1 MKKLLALVI
10 AAALCAGLCGC
21 ASTVSVSGAQ
31 IDADGHLILSMS
43 DGSTLDA
50 GLARGEKGE
59 KGDKGD
65 RGEQGIQGLPGE
77 KGEKGDKGDRG
88 PRGEKG
94 ERGAQ
99 GIQGERGAAGYSGGS
114 GASGRDGV
122 DGKNGRDGMDGK
134 TPYIGKNGHWWI
146 GDDDTGVPA
155 TVSPGTRVTSAED
168 IKKAIGQTNEGDTAE
183 VSLMN
188 DLILSEPL
196 KITADTVI
204 HGNGYKVKLDSDI
217 NNPIF
222 DGGEKSLTLDN
233 MTLDGQ
239 NKRVSN
245 YFGAINGGK
254 DSSLTLSNVTIE
266 NVDAERI
273 IRAVSVQSVN
283 LTNVTIRNNTTS
295 NSKDGAYGL
304 LFTNV
309 ENMTLKNVS
318 ITDNN
323 IGKSLILIWGNDK
336 VNALAAEGLTIE
348 NNTIGEHILAT
359 SGTNCSDTITLTSG
373 SIRGNNTA
381 GIYMVGNLTIG
392 KDMNVQCG
400 ITLNNDSAKGVC
412 TLTNNGTIAGDITSA
427 DWAVKERG
435 LPVYTGTG
443 THTGTKTNI
452 TDLTAPVQP

>member
-1 MKKLLALVI
+1 MKKLLALII

-21 ASTVSVSGAQ
+21 ASTVRVSGAQ

-65 RGEQGIQGLPGE
+65 KGEQGIQGLPGE

-99 GIQGERGAAGYSGGS
+99 GIQGERGATGYSGGS

-122 DGKNGRDGMDGK
+122 DGK

-146 GDDDTGVPA
+146 GDEDTGVSA

-168 IKKAIGQTNEGDTAE
+168 IKKAIEGGTAE
-183 VSLMN
+183 ISLMN
-188 DLILSEPL
+188 DLTLSEPL

-217 NNPIF
+217 KNPIF
-222 DGGEKSLTLDN
+222 NGDKKSLTLDN

-239 NKRVSN
+239 NKRVN
-245 YFGAINGGK
+245 GYFGAINGGE

-266 NVDAERI
+266 NVEAERI
-273 IRAVSVQSVN
+273 IRAVSVESVN
-283 LTNVTIRNNTTS
+283 LTNVTIRNNKTINS
-295 NSKDGAYGL
+295 NEGAYGL

-323 IGKSLILIWGNDK
+323 IVKSLILIWGDNK
-336 VNALAAEGLTIE
+336 LNALTAESLTIE

-373 SIRGNNTA
+373 SIKGNNTA

-412 TLTNNGTIAGDITSA
+412 TLTNNGTIVGDITSA
-427 DWAVKERG
+427 DWAVQQRG
-435 LPVYTGTG
+435 LPHYTGNG
-443 THTGTKTNI
+443 THTGNKTNI
-452 TDLTAPVQP
+452 TDLTAPTQP

>member
-10 AAALCAGLCGC
+10 AAGLCAGLCGC
-21 ASTVSVSGAQ
+21 ASTMK
-31 IDADGHLILSMS
+31 IDADVHLIPSIT
-43 DGSTLDA
+43 DGSEPDA
-50 GLARGEKGE
+50 
-59 KGDKGD
+59 
-65 RGEQGIQGLPGE
+65 GLPGE
-77 KGEKGDKGDRG
+77 KGEN
-88 PRGEKG
+88 GE
-94 ERGAQ
+94 Q
-99 GIQGERGAAGYSGGS
+99 GYDGGS
-114 GASGRDGV
+114 
-122 DGKNGRDGMDGK
+122 
-134 TPYIGKNGHWWI
+134 
-146 GDDDTGVPA
+146 
-155 TVSPGTRVTSAED
+155 GTRVTSAED
-168 IKKAIGQTNEGDTAE
+168 IKKAIEQTAE
-183 VSLMN
+183 GGTAEISLAN

-196 KITADTVI
+196 KITADAVI

-217 NNPIF
+217 KNPIF
-222 DGGEKSLTLDN
+222 NGGKNNLTLDN

-239 NKRVSN
+239 NNRVYD
-245 YFGAINGGK
+245 YFGAINGGEG
-254 DSSLTLSNVTIE
+254 SSLTLSNVTIE
-266 NVDAERI
+266 NVEAERI

-283 LTNVTIRNNTTS
+283 LTNVTIRNNKTS

-336 VNALAAEGLTIE
+336 VNALTAESLTIE

-373 SIRGNNTA
+373 SINGNNTA

-400 ITLNNDSAKGVC
+400 ITLNNDSDGREC
-412 TLTNNGTIAGDITSA
+412 TLANDGTITGDIASA
-427 DWAVKERG
+427 DWAAKDSG
-435 LPVYTGTG
+435 LPRYTGTG

-452 TDLTAPVQP
+452 TDITPPAAPVQP

>member
-1 MKKLLALVI
+1 MKKLLALII

-59 KGDKGD
+59 KGDKG
-65 RGEQGIQGLPGE
+65 EQGIQGLPGE

-99 GIQGERGAAGYSGGS
+99 GIQGERGAQGIQGERGATGYSGGS

-122 DGKNGRDGMDGK
+122 DGK
-134 TPYIGKNGHWWI
+134 TPYIGENGHWWI
-146 GDDDTGVPA
+146 DGKDTGVPA

-168 IKKAIGQTNEGDTAE
+168 IKKAIEGGTAE
-183 VSLMN
+183 ISLMN
-188 DLILSEPL
+188 DLTLSEPL

-222 DGGEKSLTLDN
+222 NGDKNNLTLDN

-239 NKRVSN
+239 NKRVN
-245 YFGAINGGK
+245 GYFGAINGGE

-266 NVDAERI
+266 NVEAERI
-273 IRAVSVQSVN
+273 IRAVSVESVN
-283 LTNVTIRNNTTS
+283 LTNVTIRSNKTSGGTT
-295 NSKDGAYGL
+295 GAYGL

-309 ENMTLKNVS
+309 ENMRLKNVS

-323 IGKSLILIWGNDK
+323 IGKSLILIWGDNEL
-336 VNALAAEGLTIE
+336 NALTAESLTIE

-359 SGTNCSDTITLTSG
+359 SGTDCSDTITLTSG

-400 ITLNNDSAKGVC
+400 ITLNNDSDGSVC
-412 TLTNNGTIAGDITSA
+412 TLANDGTITGDITSA
-427 DWAVKERG
+427 DWAAKDRG
-435 LPVYTGTG
+435 LPNYTGTG
-443 THTGTKTNI
+443 THTGNKTNI

>member
-1 MKKLLALVI
+1 MKRLTALII

-21 ASTVSVSGAQ
+21 ASTVSVSSAQ

-59 KGDKGD
+59 KGDK
-65 RGEQGIQGLPGE
+65 GEQGIQGLPGE

-99 GIQGERGAAGYSGGS
+99 GIQGERGATGYSGGS

-122 DGKNGRDGMDGK
+122 DGK

-146 GDDDTGVPA
+146 GDEDTGVSA

-168 IKKAIGQTNEGDTAE
+168 IKKAIEQTTEGSTAE
-183 VSLMN
+183 ISLMN

-196 KITADTVI
+196 NITADTVI

-217 NNPIF
+217 KNPIF
-222 DGGEKSLTLDN
+222 NGGKNNLTLDN

-239 NKRVSN
+239 NNRVYD
-245 YFGAINGGK
+245 YFGAINGGEG
-254 DSSLTLSNVTIE
+254 SSLTLSNVTIE
-266 NVDAERI
+266 NVEAERI

-283 LTNVTIRNNTTS
+283 LTNVTIRNNKTS

-323 IGKSLILIWGNDK
+323 IGKSLILIWGDNK
-336 VNALAAEGLTIE
+336 LNALTAESLTIE

-412 TLTNNGTIAGDITSA
+412 TLTNNGTITGDITSA
-427 DWAVKERG
+427 DWAVQQRG
-435 LPVYTGTG
+435 LPNYTGTG
-443 THTGTKTNI
+443 THNGTKTNI

>member
-1 MKKLLALVI
+1 MKRLTALII

-65 RGEQGIQGLPGE
+65 KGEQGIQGLPGE

-99 GIQGERGAAGYSGGS
+99 GIQGERGATGYSGGS

-122 DGKNGRDGMDGK
+122 DGK
-134 TPYIGKNGHWWI
+134 TPYIGENGHWWI
-146 GDDDTGVPA
+146 DGKDTGVPA
-155 TVSPGTRVTSAED
+155 TVSPGTKVTSAED
-168 IKKAIGQTNEGDTAE
+168 IKKAIEDGTAE
-183 VSLMN
+183 ISLMN
-188 DLILSEPL
+188 DLTLSEPL

-217 NNPIF
+217 DNPIF
-222 DGGEKSLTLDN
+222 NGGDKKSLTLDN

-239 NKRVSN
+239 NKRVN
-245 YFGAINGGK
+245 GYFGAINGGE

-266 NVDAERI
+266 NVEAERI
-273 IRAVSVQSVN
+273 IRAVSVESVN
-283 LTNVTIRNNTTS
+283 LTNVTIRNNKTS
-295 NSKDGAYGL
+295 NSKDHAYGL

-309 ENMTLKNVS
+309 KNMTLKNVS
-318 ITDNN
+318 ITNN
-323 IGKSLILIWGNDK
+323 DIEESLILIWGDNEL
-336 VNALAAEGLTIE
+336 NALTAESLTIE

-373 SIRGNNTA
+373 SIKGNNTA

-412 TLTNNGTIAGDITSA
+412 TLTNDGTITGDITSA
-427 DWAVKERG
+427 NWAVQQRER
-435 LPVYTGTG
+435 PNYTGTG
-443 THTGTKTNI
+443 THNGTKTNI

>member
-1 MKKLLALVI
+1 MKKLLALII

-59 KGDKGD
+59 KGDKG
-65 RGEQGIQGLPGE
+65 EQGIQGLPGE

-99 GIQGERGAAGYSGGS
+99 GIQGERGAQGIQGERGATGYSGGS

-122 DGKNGRDGMDGK
+122 DGK
-134 TPYIGKNGHWWI
+134 TPYIGENGHWWI
-146 GDDDTGVPA
+146 DGKDTGVPA
-155 TVSPGTRVTSAED
+155 TVAPGTRVTSAED
-168 IKKAIGQTNEGDTAE
+168 IKKAIEGGTAE
-183 VSLMN
+183 ISLMN
-188 DLILSEPL
+188 DLTLSEPL

-222 DGGEKSLTLDN
+222 NGDKNNLTLDN

-239 NKRVSN
+239 NKRVN
-245 YFGAINGGK
+245 GYFGAINGGE

-266 NVDAERI
+266 NVEAERI
-273 IRAVSVQSVN
+273 IRAVSVESVN
-283 LTNVTIRNNTTS
+283 LTNVTIRSNKTSGGTT
-295 NSKDGAYGL
+295 GAYGL

-309 ENMTLKNVS
+309 ENMRLKNVS

-323 IGKSLILIWGNDK
+323 IGKSLILIWGDNEL
-336 VNALAAEGLTIE
+336 NALTAESLTIE

-359 SGTNCSDTITLTSG
+359 SGTDCSDTITLTSG

-400 ITLNNDSAKGVC
+400 ITLNNDSDGSVC
-412 TLTNNGTIAGDITSA
+412 TLANDGTITGDITSA
-427 DWAVKERG
+427 DWAAKDRG
-435 LPVYTGTG
+435 LPNYTGTG
-443 THTGTKTNI
+443 THTGNKTNI

>member
-1 MKKLLALVI
+1 MKRLTALII

-21 ASTVSVSGAQ
+21 ASTVSVSSAQ

-59 KGDKGD
+59 KGDK
-65 RGEQGIQGLPGE
+65 GEQGIQGLPGE

-99 GIQGERGAAGYSGGS
+99 GIQGERGATGYSGGS

-122 DGKNGRDGMDGK
+122 DGK

-146 GDDDTGVPA
+146 GDEDTGVSA

-168 IKKAIGQTNEGDTAE
+168 IKKAIEQTTEGSTAE
-183 VSLMN
+183 ISLMN

-196 KITADTVI
+196 NITADTVI

-222 DGGEKSLTLDN
+222 NGDKKSLTLDN

-239 NKRVSN
+239 NKRVN
-245 YFGAINGGK
+245 GYFGAINGGE

-266 NVDAERI
+266 NVEAERI

-283 LTNVTIRNNTTS
+283 LTNVTIRNNKTS

-323 IGKSLILIWGNDK
+323 IGKSLILIWGDNK
-336 VNALAAEGLTIE
+336 LNALTAESLTIE

-381 GIYMVGNLTIG
+381 GIYMVGNLTID

-400 ITLNNDSAKGVC
+400 ITLNNDSDGSVC
-412 TLTNNGTIAGDITSA
+412 TLANDGTITGDITSA
-427 DWAVKERG
+427 DWAVQQRG
-435 LPVYTGTG
+435 LPNYTGTG
-443 THTGTKTNI
+443 THNGTKTNI

>member
-1 MKKLLALVI
+1 MKKLLALII
-10 AAALCAGLCGC
+10 AVALCAGLCGC
-21 ASTVSVSGAQ
+21 ASTVSVSSAQ

-50 GLARGEKGE
+50 GLARCEKGE

-65 RGEQGIQGLPGE
+65 KGEQGIQGLPGE

-122 DGKNGRDGMDGK
+122 DGK
-134 TPYIGKNGHWWI
+134 TPYIGENGHWWI
-146 GDDDTGVPA
+146 DDKDTGVSA

-168 IKKAIGQTNEGDTAE
+168 IKKAIAQTTEGGTAE

-222 DGGEKSLTLDN
+222 NGGKNNLTLDN

-239 NKRVSN
+239 NKRVN
-245 YFGAINGGK
+245 GYFGAINGGEG
-254 DSSLTLSNVTIE
+254 SSLTLSNVTIE
-266 NVDAERI
+266 NVNAERI

-283 LTNVTIRNNTTS
+283 LTNVTIRNNKTS

-336 VNALAAEGLTIE
+336 VNALTAESLTIE

-373 SIRGNNTA
+373 SINGNNTA

-400 ITLNNDSAKGVC
+400 ITLNNDSANGVC
-412 TLTNNGTIAGDITSA
+412 TLTNNGTITGDITSA
-427 DWAVKERG
+427 DWAAKDRG
-435 LPVYTGTG
+435 LPNYTGTG
-443 THTGTKTNI
+443 THTGNKNNI

>member
-1 MKKLLALVI
+1 MKRLTALII

-21 ASTVSVSGAQ
+21 ASTVSVSSAQ

-59 KGDKGD
+59 KGDK
-65 RGEQGIQGLPGE
+65 GEQGIQGLPGE

-99 GIQGERGAAGYSGGS
+99 GIQGERGATGYSGGS

-122 DGKNGRDGMDGK
+122 DGK

-146 GDDDTGVPA
+146 GDEDTGVSA

-168 IKKAIGQTNEGDTAE
+168 IKKAIEQTTEGSTAE
-183 VSLMN
+183 ISLMN

-196 KITADTVI
+196 NITADTVI

-222 DGGEKSLTLDN
+222 NGDKKSLTLDN

-239 NKRVSN
+239 NKRVN
-245 YFGAINGGK
+245 GYFGAINGGE

-266 NVDAERI
+266 NVEAERI

-283 LTNVTIRNNTTS
+283 LTNVTIRNNKTS

-323 IGKSLILIWGNDK
+323 IGKSLILIWGDNK
-336 VNALAAEGLTIE
+336 LNALTAESLTIE

-412 TLTNNGTIAGDITSA
+412 TLTNNGTITGDITSA
-427 DWAVKERG
+427 DWAVQQRG
-435 LPVYTGTG
+435 LPNYTGTG
-443 THTGTKTNI
+443 THNGTKTNI
-452 TDLTAPVQP
+452 TGLTAPVQP

>member
-10 AAALCAGLCGC
+10 AAGLCAGLCGC
-21 ASTVSVSGAQ
+21 ASTMK
-31 IDADGHLILSMS
+31 IDADVHLIPSIT
-43 DGSTLDA
+43 DGSEPDA
-50 GLARGEKGE
+50 
-59 KGDKGD
+59 
-65 RGEQGIQGLPGE
+65 GLPGE
-77 KGEKGDKGDRG
+77 KGEN
-88 PRGEKG
+88 GE
-94 ERGAQ
+94 Q
-99 GIQGERGAAGYSGGS
+99 GYDGGS
-114 GASGRDGV
+114 
-122 DGKNGRDGMDGK
+122 
-134 TPYIGKNGHWWI
+134 
-146 GDDDTGVPA
+146 
-155 TVSPGTRVTSAED
+155 GTRVTSAED
-168 IKKAIGQTNEGDTAE
+168 IKKVIEQTAE
-183 VSLMN
+183 GGTAEISLAN

-204 HGNGYKVKLDSDI
+204 HGNGYKVKLDREI
-217 NNPIF
+217 KNPIF
-222 DGGEKSLTLDN
+222 NGGKNNLTLDN

-239 NKRVSN
+239 NNRVYD
-245 YFGAINGGK
+245 YFGAINGGEG
-254 DSSLTLSNVTIE
+254 SSLTLSNVTIE
-266 NVDAERI
+266 NVEAERI

-283 LTNVTIRNNTTS
+283 LTNVTIRNNKTS

-336 VNALAAEGLTIE
+336 VNALTAESLTIE

-373 SIRGNNTA
+373 SINGNNTA

-400 ITLNNDSAKGVC
+400 ITLNNDSAKNVC

-427 DWAVKERG
+427 DWAAKDRG
-435 LPVYTGTG
+435 LPNYTGTG
-443 THTGTKTNI
+443 THTGNKTNI

>member
-31 IDADGHLILSMS
+31 IDADGHLIPSIT
-43 DGSTLDA
+43 DGSESSA
-50 GLARGEKGE
+50 
-59 KGDKGD
+59 
-65 RGEQGIQGLPGE
+65 GLPGE
-77 KGEKGDKGDRG
+77 KGEN
-88 PRGEKG
+88 GEPG
-94 ERGAQ
+94 CD
-99 GIQGERGAAGYSGGS
+99 GGS
-114 GASGRDGV
+114 
-122 DGKNGRDGMDGK
+122 
-134 TPYIGKNGHWWI
+134 
-146 GDDDTGVPA
+146 
-155 TVSPGTRVTSAED
+155 GTRVTSAED
-168 IKKAIGQTNEGDTAE
+168 IKKAIEQTAE
-183 VSLMN
+183 GGTAEITLAN

-217 NNPIF
+217 KNPIF
-222 DGGEKSLTLDN
+222 NGGKNNLTLDN

-239 NKRVSN
+239 NNRVYD
-245 YFGAINGGK
+245 YFGAINGGEG
-254 DSSLTLSNVTIE
+254 SSLTLSNVTIE
-266 NVDAERI
+266 NVEAERI

-283 LTNVTIRNNTTS
+283 LTNVTIRNNKTS

-323 IGKSLILIWGNDK
+323 IGKSLIMVWDNDMIWGNDK
-336 VNALAAEGLTIE
+336 VNALAAESLTIE

-400 ITLNNDSAKGVC
+400 ITLNNDIAKGVC
-412 TLTNNGTIAGDITSA
+412 TLANDGTITGDITSA
-427 DWAVKERG
+427 DWAVQQRG
-435 LPVYTGTG
+435 LPNYTGTG

-452 TDLTAPVQP
+452 NIKDQTATTQP

>member
-10 AAALCAGLCGC
+10 AAGLCAGLCGC
-21 ASTVSVSGAQ
+21 ASTMK
-31 IDADGHLILSMS
+31 IDADVHLIPSIT
-43 DGSTLDA
+43 DGSEPDA
-50 GLARGEKGE
+50 GP
-59 KGDKGD
+59 
-65 RGEQGIQGLPGE
+65 PGE
-77 KGEKGDKGDRG
+77 KGEN
-88 PRGEKG
+88 GE
-94 ERGAQ
+94 Q
-99 GIQGERGAAGYSGGS
+99 GYDGGS
-114 GASGRDGV
+114 
-122 DGKNGRDGMDGK
+122 
-134 TPYIGKNGHWWI
+134 
-146 GDDDTGVPA
+146 
-155 TVSPGTRVTSAED
+155 GTRVTSAED
-168 IKKAIGQTNEGDTAE
+168 IKKAIEQTAEGDTAE
-183 VSLMN
+183 ISLAN

-222 DGGEKSLTLDN
+222 NGDKKSLTLDN

-239 NKRVSN
+239 NKRVN
-245 YFGAINGGK
+245 GYFGAINGGE

-266 NVDAERI
+266 NVEAERI

-283 LTNVTIRNNTTS
+283 LTNVTIRNNKTS

-323 IGKSLILIWGNDK
+323 IGKSLIMVWDNDMIWGNDK
-336 VNALAAEGLTIE
+336 VNALTAESLTIE

-359 SGTNCSDTITLTSG
+359 LGTDCSDTITLTSG

-412 TLTNNGTIAGDITSA
+412 TLTNNGTITGDITSA
-427 DWAVKERG
+427 DWAVQQRG
-435 LPVYTGTG
+435 LPNYTGTG
-443 THTGTKTNI
+443 THTGNKNNI

>member
-1 MKKLLALVI
+1 MKKLLALII

-59 KGDKGD
+59 KGDKG
-65 RGEQGIQGLPGE
+65 EQGIQGLPGE

-99 GIQGERGAAGYSGGS
+99 GIQGERGATGYSGGS

-122 DGKNGRDGMDGK
+122 DGK
-134 TPYIGKNGHWWI
+134 TPYIGENGHWWI
-146 GDDDTGVPA
+146 DGKDTGVPA

-168 IKKAIGQTNEGDTAE
+168 IKKAIEGGTAE
-183 VSLMN
+183 ISLMN
-188 DLILSEPL
+188 DLTLSEPL

-222 DGGEKSLTLDN
+222 NGDKNNLTLDN

-239 NKRVSN
+239 NKRVN
-245 YFGAINGGK
+245 GYFGAINGGE

-266 NVDAERI
+266 NVEAERI
-273 IRAVSVQSVN
+273 IRAVSVESVN
-283 LTNVTIRNNTTS
+283 LTNVTIRSNKTSGGTT
-295 NSKDGAYGL
+295 GAYGL

-309 ENMTLKNVS
+309 ENMRLKNVS

-323 IGKSLILIWGNDK
+323 IGKSLILIWGDNEL
-336 VNALAAEGLTIE
+336 NALTAESLTIE

-359 SGTNCSDTITLTSG
+359 SGTDCSDTITLTSG

-392 KDMNVQCG
+392 KGMNVQCG
-400 ITLNNDSAKGVC
+400 ITLNNDSDGSVC
-412 TLTNNGTIAGDITSA
+412 TLANDGTITGDIASA
-427 DWAVKERG
+427 DWAAKDSG
-435 LPVYTGTG
+435 LPNYTGTG
-443 THTGTKTNI
+443 THTGSKNNI

>member
-1 MKKLLALVI
+1 MKKLLSLVI
-10 AAALCAGLCGC
+10 AAGLCAGLCGC
-21 ASTVSVSGAQ
+21 ASTMK
-31 IDADGHLILSMS
+31 IDADVHLIPSIT
-43 DGSTLDA
+43 DGSEPDA
-50 GLARGEKGE
+50 
-59 KGDKGD
+59 
-65 RGEQGIQGLPGE
+65 GLPGE
-77 KGEKGDKGDRG
+77 KGEN
-88 PRGEKG
+88 GE
-94 ERGAQ
+94 Q
-99 GIQGERGAAGYSGGS
+99 GYDGGS
-114 GASGRDGV
+114 
-122 DGKNGRDGMDGK
+122 
-134 TPYIGKNGHWWI
+134 
-146 GDDDTGVPA
+146 
-155 TVSPGTRVTSAED
+155 GTRVTSAED
-168 IKKAIGQTNEGDTAE
+168 IKKAIEQTAE
-183 VSLMN
+183 GGTAEISLAN

-217 NNPIF
+217 KNPIF
-222 DGGEKSLTLDN
+222 SGGKNNLTLDN

-239 NKRVSN
+239 NNRVYD
-245 YFGAINGGK
+245 YFGAINGGEG
-254 DSSLTLSNVTIE
+254 SSLTLSNVTIE
-266 NVDAERI
+266 NVEAERI

-283 LTNVTIRNNTTS
+283 LTNVTIRNNKTS

-323 IGKSLILIWGNDK
+323 IGKSLILIWGDNK
-336 VNALAAEGLTIE
+336 LNALTAESLTIE

-412 TLTNNGTIAGDITSA
+412 TLTNNGTITGDITSA
-427 DWAVKERG
+427 DWAVQQRG
-435 LPVYTGTG
+435 LPNYTGTG
-443 THTGTKTNI
+443 THNGTKTNI

>member
-10 AAALCAGLCGC
+10 TAALCAGLCGC

-31 IDADGHLILSMS
+31 IDADGHLIPSIT
-43 DGSTLDA
+43 DGSESSA
-50 GLARGEKGE
+50 
-59 KGDKGD
+59 
-65 RGEQGIQGLPGE
+65 GLPGE
-77 KGEKGDKGDRG
+77 KGEN
-88 PRGEKG
+88 GEPG
-94 ERGAQ
+94 CD
-99 GIQGERGAAGYSGGS
+99 GGS
-114 GASGRDGV
+114 
-122 DGKNGRDGMDGK
+122 
-134 TPYIGKNGHWWI
+134 
-146 GDDDTGVPA
+146 
-155 TVSPGTRVTSAED
+155 GTRVTSAED
-168 IKKAIGQTNEGDTAE
+168 IKKAIEQTAE
-183 VSLMN
+183 GGTAEITLAN

-217 NNPIF
+217 KNPIF
-222 DGGEKSLTLDN
+222 NGGKNNLTLDN

-239 NKRVSN
+239 NNRVYD
-245 YFGAINGGK
+245 YFGAINGGEG
-254 DSSLTLSNVTIE
+254 SSLTLSNVTIE
-266 NVDAERI
+266 NVEAERI

-283 LTNVTIRNNTTS
+283 LTNVTIRNNKTS

-323 IGKSLILIWGNDK
+323 IGKSLIMVWDNDMIWGNDK
-336 VNALAAEGLTIE
+336 VNALAAESLTIE

-400 ITLNNDSAKGVC
+400 ITLNNDIAKGVC
-412 TLTNNGTIAGDITSA
+412 TLANDGTITGDITSA
-427 DWAVKERG
+427 DWAVQQRG
-435 LPVYTGTG
+435 LPNYTGTG

-452 TDLTAPVQP
+452 NIKDQTATTQP

>member
-1 MKKLLALVI
+1 MKKLLALII
-10 AAALCAGLCGC
+10 AVALCAGLCGC
-21 ASTVSVSGAQ
+21 ASTVSVSSAQ

-65 RGEQGIQGLPGE
+65 KGEQGIQGLPGE

-122 DGKNGRDGMDGK
+122 DGK
-134 TPYIGKNGHWWI
+134 TPYIGENGHWWI
-146 GDDDTGVPA
+146 DGKDTGVPA

-168 IKKAIGQTNEGDTAE
+168 IQKAIAQTAEGGTAE

-188 DLILSEPL
+188 DLTLSEPL
-196 KITADTVI
+196 NITADTII

-217 NNPIF
+217 DNPIF
-222 DGGEKSLTLDN
+222 NGGKNNLTLDN

-239 NKRVSN
+239 NKRVN
-245 YFGAINGGK
+245 GYFGAINGGEG
-254 DSSLTLSNVTIE
+254 SSLTLSNVTIE
-266 NVDAERI
+266 NVEAERI
-273 IRAVSVQSVN
+273 IRAVSVESVN
-283 LTNVTIRNNTTS
+283 LTNVTIRNNKTS

-309 ENMTLKNVS
+309 ENMRLKNVS

-323 IGKSLILIWGNDK
+323 IGKSLILIWGDNEL
-336 VNALAAEGLTIE
+336 NALTAESLTIE

-373 SIRGNNTA
+373 SIKGNNTA

-427 DWAVKERG
+427 NWAVQQRG
-435 LPVYTGTG
+435 LPNYTGTG
-443 THTGTKTNI
+443 THTGNKTNI

>member
-1 MKKLLALVI
+1 MKKLLALII

-59 KGDKGD
+59 KGDKG
-65 RGEQGIQGLPGE
+65 EQGIQGLPGE

-99 GIQGERGAAGYSGGS
+99 GIQGERGATGYSGGS

-122 DGKNGRDGMDGK
+122 DGK
-134 TPYIGKNGHWWI
+134 TPYIGENGHWWI
-146 GDDDTGVPA
+146 DGKDTGVPA

-168 IKKAIGQTNEGDTAE
+168 IKKAIEDGTAE
-183 VSLMN
+183 ISLAN

-222 DGGEKSLTLDN
+222 NGDKNNLTLDN

-239 NKRVSN
+239 NKRVN
-245 YFGAINGGK
+245 GYFGAINGGE

-266 NVDAERI
+266 NVEAERI
-273 IRAVSVQSVN
+273 IRAVSVESVN
-283 LTNVTIRNNTTS
+283 LTNVTIRSNKTSGGTT
-295 NSKDGAYGL
+295 GAYGL

-309 ENMTLKNVS
+309 ENMRLKNVS

-323 IGKSLILIWGNDK
+323 IGKSLILIWGDNEL
-336 VNALAAEGLTIE
+336 NALTAESLTIE

-359 SGTNCSDTITLTSG
+359 SGTDCSDTITLTSG

-400 ITLNNDSAKGVC
+400 ITLNNDSDGSVC
-412 TLTNNGTIAGDITSA
+412 TLANDGTITGDITSA
-427 DWAVKERG
+427 DWAAKDRG
-435 LPVYTGTG
+435 LPNYTGTG
-443 THTGTKTNI
+443 THTGNKTNI

>member
-10 AAALCAGLCGC
+10 AAGLCAGLCGC
-21 ASTVSVSGAQ
+21 ASTMK
-31 IDADGHLILSMS
+31 IDADVHLIPSIT

-65 RGEQGIQGLPGE
+65 KGEQGIQGLPGE
-77 KGEKGDKGDRG
+77 KGEN
-88 PRGEKG
+88 GE
-94 ERGAQ
+94 Q
-99 GIQGERGAAGYSGGS
+99 GYDGGS
-114 GASGRDGV
+114 
-122 DGKNGRDGMDGK
+122 
-134 TPYIGKNGHWWI
+134 
-146 GDDDTGVPA
+146 
-155 TVSPGTRVTSAED
+155 GTRVTSAED
-168 IKKAIGQTNEGDTAE
+168 IKKAIEQTAE
-183 VSLMN
+183 GGTAEISLAN

-217 NNPIF
+217 KNPIF
-222 DGGEKSLTLDN
+222 NGGKNNLTLDN

-239 NKRVSN
+239 NNRVYD
-245 YFGAINGGK
+245 YFGAINGGEG
-254 DSSLTLSNVTIE
+254 SSLTLSNVTIE
-266 NVDAERI
+266 NVEAERI

-283 LTNVTIRNNTTS
+283 LTNVTIRNNKTS

-309 ENMTLKNVS
+309 ENMRLKNVS

-323 IGKSLILIWGNDK
+323 IGKSLIMVWDNDMIWGNDK
-336 VNALAAEGLTIE
+336 VNALTAESLTIE

-359 SGTNCSDTITLTSG
+359 LGTDCSDTITLTSG

-400 ITLNNDSAKGVC
+400 ITLNNDSANGVC
-412 TLTNNGTIAGDITSA
+412 TLTNNGTITGDITSA
-427 DWAVKERG
+427 DWAVQQRG
-435 LPVYTGTG
+435 LPNYTGTG
-443 THTGTKTNI
+443 THNGTKTNI

>member
-65 RGEQGIQGLPGE
+65 KGEQGIQGLPGE

-99 GIQGERGAAGYSGGS
+99 GIQGERGATGYSGGS

-122 DGKNGRDGMDGK
+122 DGK
-134 TPYIGKNGHWWI
+134 TPYIGENGHWWI
-146 GDDDTGVPA
+146 DGKDTGVPA

-168 IKKAIGQTNEGDTAE
+168 IKKAIEQTAE
-183 VSLMN
+183 GGTAEISLMN

-196 KITADTVI
+196 KITADTII

-217 NNPIF
+217 DNPIF
-222 DGGEKSLTLDN
+222 NGDKNNLTLDN

-239 NKRVSN
+239 NKRVN
-245 YFGAINGGK
+245 GYFGAINGGEG
-254 DSSLTLSNVTIE
+254 SSLTLSNVTIE
-266 NVDAERI
+266 NVEAERI
-273 IRAVSVQSVN
+273 IRAVSVESVN
-283 LTNVTIRNNTTS
+283 LTNVIIRNNKTINS
-295 NSKDGAYGL
+295 NEGAYGL

-309 ENMTLKNVS
+309 ENMRLKNVS

-323 IGKSLILIWGNDK
+323 IVKSLILIWGDNK
-336 VNALAAEGLTIE
+336 LNALTAESLTIE

-373 SIRGNNTA
+373 SIKGNNTA

-400 ITLNNDSAKGVC
+400 ITLNNDSANGVC
-412 TLTNNGTIAGDITSA
+412 TLTNNGTITGDITSA
-427 DWAVKERG
+427 NWAVQQRG
-435 LPVYTGTG
+435 LPNYTGTG

-452 TDLTAPVQP
+452 TDLTASAQP

>member
-10 AAALCAGLCGC
+10 AAGLCAGLCGC

-31 IDADGHLILSMS
+31 IDADGHLIPSIS
-43 DGSTLDA
+43 DGSEPDA
-50 GLARGEKGE
+50 
-59 KGDKGD
+59 
-65 RGEQGIQGLPGE
+65 GLPGE
-77 KGEKGDKGDRG
+77 KGEN
-88 PRGEKG
+88 GEPG
-94 ERGAQ
+94 CD
-99 GIQGERGAAGYSGGS
+99 GGS
-114 GASGRDGV
+114 GT
-122 DGKNGRDGMDGK
+122 K
-134 TPYIGKNGHWWI
+134 
-146 GDDDTGVPA
+146 
-155 TVSPGTRVTSAED
+155 VTSAED
-168 IKKAIGQTNEGDTAE
+168 IKKAIEQTAE
-183 VSLMN
+183 GGTAEISLAN

-217 NNPIF
+217 KNPIF
-222 DGGEKSLTLDN
+222 NGGKNNLTLDN

-239 NKRVSN
+239 NNRVYD
-245 YFGAINGGK
+245 YFGAINGGEG
-254 DSSLTLSNVTIE
+254 SSLTLSNVTIE
-266 NVDAERI
+266 NVEAERI

-283 LTNVTIRNNTTS
+283 LTNVTIRNNKTS

-309 ENMTLKNVS
+309 ENMRLKNVS

-323 IGKSLILIWGNDK
+323 IGKSLILIWGDNK
-336 VNALAAEGLTIE
+336 LNALTAESLTIE

-373 SIRGNNTA
+373 SIKGNNTA

-412 TLTNNGTIAGDITSA
+412 TLTNDGTITGDITSA
-427 DWAVKERG
+427 NWAVQQRG
-435 LPVYTGTG
+435 LHNYTGTG
-443 THTGTKTNI
+443 THNGTKTNI

>member
-1 MKKLLALVI
+1 MKKLLALII
-10 AAALCAGLCGC
+10 AVALCAGLCGC
-21 ASTVSVSGAQ
+21 ASTVSVSSAQ

-65 RGEQGIQGLPGE
+65 KGEQGIQGLPGE

-122 DGKNGRDGMDGK
+122 DGK
-134 TPYIGKNGHWWI
+134 TPYIGENGHWWI
-146 GDDDTGVPA
+146 DGKDTGVPA

-168 IKKAIGQTNEGDTAE
+168 IQKAIAQTAEGGTAE

-188 DLILSEPL
+188 DLTLSEPL
-196 KITADTVI
+196 NITADTII

-217 NNPIF
+217 DNPIF
-222 DGGEKSLTLDN
+222 NGGKNNLTLDN

-239 NKRVSN
+239 NKRVN
-245 YFGAINGGK
+245 GYFGAINGGEG
-254 DSSLTLSNVTIE
+254 SSLTLSNVTIE
-266 NVDAERI
+266 NVEAERI
-273 IRAVSVQSVN
+273 IRAVSVESVN
-283 LTNVTIRNNTTS
+283 LTNVTIRNNKTS

-309 ENMTLKNVS
+309 ENMRLKNVS

-323 IGKSLILIWGNDK
+323 IGKSLILIWGDNEL
-336 VNALAAEGLTIE
+336 NALTAESLTIE

-373 SIRGNNTA
+373 SIKGNNTA

-412 TLTNNGTIAGDITSA
+412 TLTNNGTIAGNITSA
-427 DWAVKERG
+427 DWAVQQRG
-435 LPVYTGTG
+435 LPNYTGTG

-452 TDLTAPVQP
+452 TTGHGGSRTAVNNT

>member
-1 MKKLLALVI
+1 MKRLTALII

-65 RGEQGIQGLPGE
+65 KGEQGIQGLPGE

-99 GIQGERGAAGYSGGS
+99 GIQGERGATGYSGGS

-122 DGKNGRDGMDGK
+122 DGK
-134 TPYIGKNGHWWI
+134 TPYIGENGHWWI
-146 GDDDTGVPA
+146 DGKDTGVPA
-155 TVSPGTRVTSAED
+155 TVSPGTKVTSAED
-168 IKKAIGQTNEGDTAE
+168 IKKAIEDGTAE
-183 VSLMN
+183 ISLMN
-188 DLILSEPL
+188 DLTLSEPL

-217 NNPIF
+217 DNPIF
-222 DGGEKSLTLDN
+222 NGGDKKSLTLDN

-239 NKRVSN
+239 NNRVYD
-245 YFGAINGGK
+245 YFGVINGGEG
-254 DSSLTLSNVTIE
+254 SSLTLSNVTIE
-266 NVDAERI
+266 NVEAEKI

-283 LTNVTIRNNTTS
+283 LTNVTIRNNKTS

-323 IGKSLILIWGNDK
+323 IGKSLIMVWDSDMIWGNDK
-336 VNALAAEGLTIE
+336 VNALTAESLTIE

-359 SGTNCSDTITLTSG
+359 LKTDCSDTITLTSG

-412 TLTNNGTIAGDITSA
+412 TLTNNGTIVGDITSA
-427 DWAVKERG
+427 DWAAKDRG
-435 LPVYTGTG
+435 LPHYTGNG
-443 THTGTKTNI
+443 THNGTKTNI
-452 TDLTAPVQP
+452 TDLTATTQP

>member
-10 AAALCAGLCGC
+10 AAGLCAGLCGC

-31 IDADGHLILSMS
+31 IDADGHLIPSIS
-43 DGSTLDA
+43 DGSEPDA
-50 GLARGEKGE
+50 
-59 KGDKGD
+59 
-65 RGEQGIQGLPGE
+65 GLPGE
-77 KGEKGDKGDRG
+77 KGEN
-88 PRGEKG
+88 GE
-94 ERGAQ
+94 Q
-99 GIQGERGAAGYSGGS
+99 GYDGGS
-114 GASGRDGV
+114 
-122 DGKNGRDGMDGK
+122 
-134 TPYIGKNGHWWI
+134 
-146 GDDDTGVPA
+146 
-155 TVSPGTRVTSAED
+155 GTRVTSAED
-168 IKKAIGQTNEGDTAE
+168 IQKAIAQTAE
-183 VSLMN
+183 GGTAEISLMN

-323 IGKSLILIWGNDK
+323 IGKSLIMVWDNDMIWGNDK
-336 VNALAAEGLTIE
+336 VNALTAESLTIE

-359 SGTNCSDTITLTSG
+359 LGTDCSDTITLTSG

-400 ITLNNDSAKGVC
+400 ITLNNDSDGREC
-412 TLTNNGTIAGDITSA
+412 TLANDGTITGDIASA
-427 DWAVKERG
+427 DWATKDSG
-435 LPVYTGTG
+435 LPNYTGTG
-443 THTGTKTNI
+443 THTGNKNNI

>member
-1 MKKLLALVI
+1 MKKPLALII

-59 KGDKGD
+59 KGDKG
-65 RGEQGIQGLPGE
+65 EQGIQGLPGE

-99 GIQGERGAAGYSGGS
+99 GIQGERGATGYSGGS

-122 DGKNGRDGMDGK
+122 DGK
-134 TPYIGKNGHWWI
+134 TPYIGENGHWWI
-146 GDDDTGVPA
+146 DGKDTGVPA

-168 IKKAIGQTNEGDTAE
+168 IKKAIEGGTAE
-183 VSLMN
+183 ISLMN
-188 DLILSEPL
+188 DLTLSEPL

-222 DGGEKSLTLDN
+222 NGDKNNLTLDN

-239 NKRVSN
+239 NKRVN
-245 YFGAINGGK
+245 GYFGAINGGE

-266 NVDAERI
+266 NVEAERI
-273 IRAVSVQSVN
+273 IRAVSVESVN
-283 LTNVTIRNNTTS
+283 LTNVTIRSNKTSGGTT
-295 NSKDGAYGL
+295 GAYGL

-309 ENMTLKNVS
+309 ENMRLKNVS

-323 IGKSLILIWGNDK
+323 IGKSLILIWGDNEL
-336 VNALAAEGLTIE
+336 NALTAESLTIE

-359 SGTNCSDTITLTSG
+359 SGTDCSDTITLTSG

-400 ITLNNDSAKGVC
+400 ITLNNDSDGSVC
-412 TLTNNGTIAGDITSA
+412 TLANDGTITGDITSA
-427 DWAVKERG
+427 DWAAKDRG
-435 LPVYTGTG
+435 LPNYTGTG
-443 THTGTKTNI
+443 THTGNKTNI

>member
-1 MKKLLALVI
+1 MKKLLALII
-10 AAALCAGLCGC
+10 AVALCAGLCGC
-21 ASTVSVSGAQ
+21 ASTVSVSSAQ

-65 RGEQGIQGLPGE
+65 KGEQGIQGLPGE

-122 DGKNGRDGMDGK
+122 DGK
-134 TPYIGKNGHWWI
+134 TPYIGENGHWWI
-146 GDDDTGVPA
+146 DGKDTGVPA

-168 IKKAIGQTNEGDTAE
+168 IQKAIAQTAEGGTAE

-188 DLILSEPL
+188 DLTLSEPL
-196 KITADTVI
+196 NITADTII

-217 NNPIF
+217 DNPIF
-222 DGGEKSLTLDN
+222 NGGKNNLTLDN

-239 NKRVSN
+239 NKRVN
-245 YFGAINGGK
+245 GYFGAINGGEG
-254 DSSLTLSNVTIE
+254 SSLTLSNVTIE
-266 NVDAERI
+266 NVEAERI
-273 IRAVSVQSVN
+273 IRAVSVESVN
-283 LTNVTIRNNTTS
+283 LTNVTIRNNKTS

-309 ENMTLKNVS
+309 ENMRLKNVS

-323 IGKSLILIWGNDK
+323 IGKSLILIWGDNEL
-336 VNALAAEGLTIE
+336 NALTAESLTIE

-373 SIRGNNTA
+373 SIKGNNTA

-427 DWAVKERG
+427 NWAVQQRG
-435 LPVYTGTG
+435 LPNYTGTG
-443 THTGTKTNI
+443 THTGNKTNI
-452 TDLTAPVQP
+452 TDLTAPAQP

>member
-1 MKKLLALVI
+1 MKRLTALII

-65 RGEQGIQGLPGE
+65 KGEQGIQGLPGE

-122 DGKNGRDGMDGK
+122 DGK
-134 TPYIGKNGHWWI
+134 TPYIGENGHWWI
-146 GDDDTGVPA
+146 DGKDTGVPA

-168 IKKAIGQTNEGDTAE
+168 IKKAIEQTAE
-183 VSLMN
+183 GGTAEISLAN

-196 KITADTVI
+196 KLTADTVI

-217 NNPIF
+217 DNPIF
-222 DGGEKSLTLDN
+222 NGGKNNLTLDN
-233 MTLDGQ
+233 ITLDGQ
-239 NKRVSN
+239 NKRVN
-245 YFGAINGGK
+245 GYFGAINGGEG
-254 DSSLTLSNVTIE
+254 SSLTLSNVTIE
-266 NVDAERI
+266 NVEAERI

-283 LTNVTIRNNTTS
+283 LTNVTIRNNKTS

-309 ENMTLKNVS
+309 ENMRLKNVS

-336 VNALAAEGLTIE
+336 VNALTAESLTIE
-348 NNTIGEHILAT
+348 NNTIGEYILAT

-373 SIRGNNTA
+373 SIKGNNTA
-381 GIYMVGNLTIG
+381 GIYMVGNLTID

-400 ITLNNDSAKGVC
+400 ITLNNDSANGVC
-412 TLTNNGTIAGDITSA
+412 TLTNNGTITGDITSA
-427 DWAVKERG
+427 DWAAKDSG
-435 LPVYTGTG
+435 LPRYTGTG
-443 THTGTKTNI
+443 THTGSKTNI

>member
-1 MKKLLALVI
+1 MKKLLALII

-59 KGDKGD
+59 KGDKG
-65 RGEQGIQGLPGE
+65 EQGIQGLPGE

-99 GIQGERGAAGYSGGS
+99 GIQGERGAQGIQGERGATGYSGGS

-122 DGKNGRDGMDGK
+122 DGK
-134 TPYIGKNGHWWI
+134 TPYIGENGHWWI
-146 GDDDTGVPA
+146 DGKDTGVPA

-168 IKKAIGQTNEGDTAE
+168 IKKAIEGGTAE
-183 VSLMN
+183 ISLMN

-222 DGGEKSLTLDN
+222 NGDKNNLTLDN

-239 NKRVSN
+239 NKRVN
-245 YFGAINGGK
+245 GYFGAINGGE

-266 NVDAERI
+266 NVEAERI
-273 IRAVSVQSVN
+273 IRAVSVESVN
-283 LTNVTIRNNTTS
+283 LTNVTIRSNKTSGGTT
-295 NSKDGAYGL
+295 GAYGL

-309 ENMTLKNVS
+309 ENMRLKNVS

-323 IGKSLILIWGNDK
+323 IGKSLILIWGDNEL
-336 VNALAAEGLTIE
+336 NALTAESLTIE

-359 SGTNCSDTITLTSG
+359 SGTDCSDTITLTSG

-400 ITLNNDSAKGVC
+400 ITLNNDSDGSVC
-412 TLTNNGTIAGDITSA
+412 TLANDGTITGDITSA
-427 DWAVKERG
+427 DWAAKDRG
-435 LPVYTGTG
+435 LPNYTGTG
-443 THTGTKTNI
+443 THTGNKTNI

>member
-10 AAALCAGLCGC
+10 AAGLCAGLCGC

-31 IDADGHLILSMS
+31 IDADGHLIPSIT
-43 DGSTLDA
+43 DGSEPDA
-50 GLARGEKGE
+50 
-59 KGDKGD
+59 
-65 RGEQGIQGLPGE
+65 GLPGE
-77 KGEKGDKGDRG
+77 KGEKG
-88 PRGEKG
+88 E
-94 ERGAQ
+94 Q
-99 GIQGERGAAGYSGGS
+99 GYDGGS
-114 GASGRDGV
+114 
-122 DGKNGRDGMDGK
+122 
-134 TPYIGKNGHWWI
+134 
-146 GDDDTGVPA
+146 
-155 TVSPGTRVTSAED
+155 GTRVTSAED
-168 IKKAIGQTNEGDTAE
+168 IKKAIEQTAE
-183 VSLMN
+183 GGTAEISLAN

-217 NNPIF
+217 KNPIF
-222 DGGEKSLTLDN
+222 NGGKNNLTLDN

-239 NKRVSN
+239 NNRVYD
-245 YFGAINGGK
+245 YFGAINGGEG
-254 DSSLTLSNVTIE
+254 SSLTLSNVTIE
-266 NVDAERI
+266 NVEAERI

-283 LTNVTIRNNTTS
+283 LTNVTIRNNKTS
-295 NSKDGAYGL
+295 NSKGGAHGL

-323 IGKSLILIWGNDK
+323 IGKSLIMVWDNDMIWGNDK
-336 VNALAAEGLTIE
+336 VNALTAESLTIE

-359 SGTNCSDTITLTSG
+359 LGTDCSDTITLTSG
-373 SIRGNNTA
+373 SIRGNNTATA

-400 ITLNNDSAKGVC
+400 ITLNNDSANGVC
-412 TLTNNGTIAGDITSA
+412 TLTNNGTITGDITSA
-427 DWAVKERG
+427 GWAVKERG

>member
-1 MKKLLALVI
+1 MKRLTALII

-65 RGEQGIQGLPGE
+65 KGEQGIQGLPGE

-122 DGKNGRDGMDGK
+122 DGK
-134 TPYIGKNGHWWI
+134 TPYIGENGHWWI
-146 GDDDTGVPA
+146 DGKDTGVPA

-168 IKKAIGQTNEGDTAE
+168 IKKAIEQTAE
-183 VSLMN
+183 GGTAEISLAN

-217 NNPIF
+217 DNPIF
-222 DGGEKSLTLDN
+222 NGGKNNLTLDN
-233 MTLDGQ
+233 ITLDGQ
-239 NKRVSN
+239 NKRVN
-245 YFGAINGGK
+245 GYFGAINGGEG
-254 DSSLTLSNVTIE
+254 SSLTLSNVTIE
-266 NVDAERI
+266 NVEAERI

-283 LTNVTIRNNTTS
+283 LTNVTIRNNKTS

-309 ENMTLKNVS
+309 ENMRLKNVS

-336 VNALAAEGLTIE
+336 VNALTAESLTIE

-373 SIRGNNTA
+373 SIKGNNTA
-381 GIYMVGNLTIG
+381 GIYMVGNLTID

-400 ITLNNDSAKGVC
+400 ITLNNDSANGVC
-412 TLTNNGTIAGDITSA
+412 TLTNNGTITGDITSA
-427 DWAVKERG
+427 DWAAKDSG
-435 LPVYTGTG
+435 LPRYTGTG
-443 THTGTKTNI
+443 THTGSKTNI

>member
-1 MKKLLALVI
+1 MKRLTALII

-65 RGEQGIQGLPGE
+65 KGEQGIQGLPGE

-99 GIQGERGAAGYSGGS
+99 GIQGERGATGYSGGS

-122 DGKNGRDGMDGK
+122 DGK
-134 TPYIGKNGHWWI
+134 TPYIGENGHWWI
-146 GDDDTGVPA
+146 DGKDTGVPA

-168 IKKAIGQTNEGDTAE
+168 IKKAIEQTAE
-183 VSLMN
+183 GGTAEISLMN

-222 DGGEKSLTLDN
+222 NGDKNNLTLDN

-239 NKRVSN
+239 NKRVN
-245 YFGAINGGK
+245 GYFGAINGGEG
-254 DSSLTLSNVTIE
+254 SSLTLSNVTIE
-266 NVDAERI
+266 NVEAERI
-273 IRAVSVQSVN
+273 IRAVSVESVN
-283 LTNVTIRNNTTS
+283 LTNVIIRNNKTINS
-295 NSKDGAYGL
+295 NEGAYGL

-323 IGKSLILIWGNDK
+323 IVKSLILIWGDNK
-336 VNALAAEGLTIE
+336 LNALTAESLTIE

-373 SIRGNNTA
+373 SIKGNNTA
-381 GIYMVGNLTIG
+381 GIYMVGNLTID

-412 TLTNNGTIAGDITSA
+412 TLANDGTITGDIASA
-427 DWAVKERG
+427 DWAAKDSG
-435 LPVYTGTG
+435 LPNYTGTG
-443 THTGTKTNI
+443 THTGSKNNI

>member
-31 IDADGHLILSMS
+31 IDADGHLIPSIT
-43 DGSTLDA
+43 DGSESSA
-50 GLARGEKGE
+50 
-59 KGDKGD
+59 
-65 RGEQGIQGLPGE
+65 GLPGE
-77 KGEKGDKGDRG
+77 KGEN
-88 PRGEKG
+88 GEP
-94 ERGAQ
+94 
-99 GIQGERGAAGYSGGS
+99 GYDGGS
-114 GASGRDGV
+114 
-122 DGKNGRDGMDGK
+122 
-134 TPYIGKNGHWWI
+134 
-146 GDDDTGVPA
+146 
-155 TVSPGTRVTSAED
+155 GTRVTSAED
-168 IKKAIGQTNEGDTAE
+168 IKKAIEQTAE
-183 VSLMN
+183 GGTAEITLAN

-217 NNPIF
+217 KNPIF
-222 DGGEKSLTLDN
+222 NGGKNNLTLDN

-239 NKRVSN
+239 NNRVYD
-245 YFGAINGGK
+245 YFGAINGGEG
-254 DSSLTLSNVTIE
+254 SSLTLSNVTIE
-266 NVDAERI
+266 NVEAERI

-283 LTNVTIRNNTTS
+283 LTNVTIRNNKTS

-323 IGKSLILIWGNDK
+323 IGKSLIMVWDNDMIWGNDK
-336 VNALAAEGLTIE
+336 VNALAAESLTIE

-400 ITLNNDSAKGVC
+400 ITLNNDIAKGVC
-412 TLTNNGTIAGDITSA
+412 TLANDGTITGDITSA
-427 DWAVKERG
+427 DWAVQQRG
-435 LPVYTGTG
+435 LPNYTGTG

-452 TDLTAPVQP
+452 NIKDQTATTQP

>member
-1 MKKLLALVI
+1 MKKLLALII

-65 RGEQGIQGLPGE
+65 KGEQGIQGLPGE

-99 GIQGERGAAGYSGGS
+99 GIQGERGATGYSGGS

-122 DGKNGRDGMDGK
+122 DGK
-134 TPYIGKNGHWWI
+134 TPYIGENGHWWI
-146 GDDDTGVPA
+146 DGKDTGVPA

-168 IKKAIGQTNEGDTAE
+168 IKKAIEGGTAE
-183 VSLMN
+183 ISLMN
-188 DLILSEPL
+188 DLTLSEPL

-222 DGGEKSLTLDN
+222 NGDKNNLTLDN

-239 NKRVSN
+239 NKRVN
-245 YFGAINGGK
+245 GYFGAINGGE

-266 NVDAERI
+266 NVEAERI
-273 IRAVSVQSVN
+273 IRAVSVESVN
-283 LTNVTIRNNTTS
+283 LTNVIIRNNKAS

-309 ENMTLKNVS
+309 ENMRLKNVS

-323 IGKSLILIWGNDK
+323 IGKSLILIWGDNK
-336 VNALAAEGLTIE
+336 LNALTAESLTIE

-373 SIRGNNTA
+373 SIKGNNTA

-412 TLTNNGTIAGDITSA
+412 TLVNNGTIAGDITSA
-427 DWAVKERG
+427 EWAVQQRG
-435 LPVYTGTG
+435 LPKYTGTG
-443 THTGTKTNI
+443 THTGNKNNI

>member
-1 MKKLLALVI
+1 MKRLTALII

-65 RGEQGIQGLPGE
+65 KGEQGIQGLPGE

-122 DGKNGRDGMDGK
+122 DGK
-134 TPYIGKNGHWWI
+134 TPYIGENGHWWI
-146 GDDDTGVPA
+146 DGKDTGVPA

-168 IKKAIGQTNEGDTAE
+168 IKKAIEQTAE
-183 VSLMN
+183 GGTAEISLMN
-188 DLILSEPL
+188 DLILSESL
-196 KITADTVI
+196 NITADTVI

-217 NNPIF
+217 DNPIF
-222 DGGEKSLTLDN
+222 NGGKNNLTLDN
-233 MTLDGQ
+233 ITLDGQ
-239 NKRVSN
+239 NKRVN
-245 YFGAINGGK
+245 GYFGAINGGE

-266 NVDAERI
+266 NVEAERI

-283 LTNVTIRNNTTS
+283 LTNVTIRNNKTS

-309 ENMTLKNVS
+309 ENMRLKNVS

-323 IGKSLILIWGNDK
+323 IGKSLILIWGDNK
-336 VNALAAEGLTIE
+336 LNALTAESLTIE

-400 ITLNNDSAKGVC
+400 ITLNNDSANGVC
-412 TLTNNGTIAGDITSA
+412 TLTNNGTITGDITSA
-427 DWAVKERG
+427 NWAVQQRG
-435 LPVYTGTG
+435 LPNYTGTG

>member
-59 KGDKGD
+59 KGDKG
-65 RGEQGIQGLPGE
+65 EQGIQGLPGE

-94 ERGAQ
+94 ERGA
-99 GIQGERGAAGYSGGS
+99 AGYSGGS

-122 DGKNGRDGMDGK
+122 DGK
-134 TPYIGKNGHWWI
+134 TPYIGENGHWWI
-146 GDDDTGVPA
+146 DGKDTGVPA

-168 IKKAIGQTNEGDTAE
+168 IKKAIEQTTEGGTAE

-188 DLILSEPL
+188 DLTLSESL
-196 KITADTVI
+196 NITADTVI
-204 HGNGYKVKLDSDI
+204 HGNGYKVKLDSNID
-217 NNPIF
+217 NPIF
-222 DGGEKSLTLDN
+222 NGGDKKSLTLDN

-239 NKRVSN
+239 NNRVN
-245 YFGAINGGK
+245 GYFGAINGGE

-266 NVDAERI
+266 NVEAERI
-273 IRAVSVQSVN
+273 IRAVSVESVN
-283 LTNVTIRNNTTS
+283 LTNVTIRNNKTS

-309 ENMTLKNVS
+309 ENMRLKNVS

-323 IGKSLILIWGNDK
+323 IGKSLILIWGDNK
-336 VNALAAEGLTIE
+336 LNALTAESLTIE

-373 SIRGNNTA
+373 SIKGNNTA

-412 TLTNNGTIAGDITSA
+412 TLTNDGTITGDITSA
-427 DWAVKERG
+427 NWAVQQRG
-435 LPVYTGTG
+435 LPNYTGTG
-443 THTGTKTNI
+443 THTGSKNNI
-452 TDLTAPVQP
+452 TDLTASVQP

>member
-59 KGDKGD
+59 KGDKG
-65 RGEQGIQGLPGE
+65 EQGIQGLPGE
-77 KGEKGDKGDRG
+77 K
-88 PRGEKG
+88 GEKG

-122 DGKNGRDGMDGK
+122 DGVDGK
-134 TPYIGKNGHWWI
+134 TPYIGENGHWWI
-146 GDDDTGVPA
+146 DGKDTGVPA

-168 IKKAIGQTNEGDTAE
+168 IKKAIEQTAE
-183 VSLMN
+183 GGTAEISLAN

-217 NNPIF
+217 DNPIF
-222 DGGEKSLTLDN
+222 NGGKNNLTLDN
-233 MTLDGQ
+233 ITLDGQ
-239 NKRVSN
+239 NKRVN
-245 YFGAINGGK
+245 GYFGAINGGEG
-254 DSSLTLSNVTIE
+254 SSLTLSNVTIE
-266 NVDAERI
+266 NVEAERI

-283 LTNVTIRNNTTS
+283 LTNVTIRNNKTS

-323 IGKSLILIWGNDK
+323 IGKSLILIWGDNK
-336 VNALAAEGLTIE
+336 LNALTAESLTIE

-359 SGTNCSDTITLTSG
+359 SGTDCSDTITLTSG
-373 SIRGNNTA
+373 SIKGNNTA

-400 ITLNNDSAKGVC
+400 ITLNNDSAGSVC
-412 TLTNNGTIAGDITSA
+412 TLTNDGTITGDITSA
-427 DWAVKERG
+427 NWAVQQRG
-435 LPVYTGTG
+435 LPNYTGTG
-443 THTGTKTNI
+443 THTGNKTNI
-452 TDLTAPVQP
+452 TDLAAPVQP

>member
-1 MKKLLALVI
+1 MKKLLALII

-65 RGEQGIQGLPGE
+65 KGEQGIQGLPGE

-122 DGKNGRDGMDGK
+122 DGK
-134 TPYIGKNGHWWI
+134 TPYIGENGHWWI
-146 GDDDTGVPA
+146 GDKDTGVPA

-168 IKKAIGQTNEGDTAE
+168 IKKAIEDGTAE
-183 VSLMN
+183 ISLMN
-188 DLILSEPL
+188 DLTLSEPL

-217 NNPIF
+217 NNPVF
-222 DGGEKSLTLDN
+222 NGDKNNLTLDN

-239 NKRVSN
+239 NKRVN
-245 YFGAINGGK
+245 GYFGAINGGEG
-254 DSSLTLSNVTIE
+254 SSLTLSNVTIE
-266 NVDAERI
+266 NVEAERI

-283 LTNVTIRNNTTS
+283 LTNVTIRNNKTS

-336 VNALAAEGLTIE
+336 VNALTAESLTIE

-373 SIRGNNTA
+373 SINGNNTA

-412 TLTNNGTIAGDITSA
+412 TLTNNGTITGDITSA
-427 DWAVKERG
+427 DWAAKDRG
-435 LPVYTGTG
+435 LPNYTGTG
-443 THTGTKTNI
+443 THTGNKNNI

>member
-31 IDADGHLILSMS
+31 IDADGHLIPSIS
-43 DGSTLDA
+43 DGSEPDA
-50 GLARGEKGE
+50 
-59 KGDKGD
+59 
-65 RGEQGIQGLPGE
+65 GLPGE
-77 KGEKGDKGDRG
+77 KGEN
-88 PRGEKG
+88 GE
-94 ERGAQ
+94 Q
-99 GIQGERGAAGYSGGS
+99 GYDGGS
-114 GASGRDGV
+114 
-122 DGKNGRDGMDGK
+122 
-134 TPYIGKNGHWWI
+134 
-146 GDDDTGVPA
+146 
-155 TVSPGTRVTSAED
+155 GTRVTSAED
-168 IKKAIGQTNEGDTAE
+168 IKKAIEQTAE
-183 VSLMN
+183 GGTAEISLAN

-217 NNPIF
+217 KNPIF
-222 DGGEKSLTLDN
+222 NGGKNNLTLDN

-239 NKRVSN
+239 NNRVYD
-245 YFGAINGGK
+245 YFGAINGGEG
-254 DSSLTLSNVTIE
+254 SSLTLSNVTIE
-266 NVDAERI
+266 NVEAERI

-283 LTNVTIRNNTTS
+283 LTNVTIRNNKTS

-323 IGKSLILIWGNDK
+323 IGKSLIMVWDNDMIWGNDK
-336 VNALAAEGLTIE
+336 VNALTAESLTIE

-359 SGTNCSDTITLTSG
+359 LGTDCSDTITLTSG
-373 SIRGNNTA
+373 SIKGNNTA

-400 ITLNNDSAKGVC
+400 ITLNNDSDGREC
-412 TLTNNGTIAGDITSA
+412 TLTNDGTITGDITSA
-427 DWAVKERG
+427 DWAAKDSG
-435 LPVYTGTG
+435 LPHYTGTG
-443 THTGTKTNI
+443 THTGSKNNI
-452 TDLTAPVQP
+452 TDHGGSRTAVNNT